1 MDGFT
6 YLFTKQDDSD
16 VRMEFIPDAPQSPS
30 FSWVVSPDVAREI
43 AGSLTGAAD
52 TEVPA

>member
-6 YLFTKQDDSD
+6 YLFTKQADGDIL
-16 VRMEFIPDAPQSPS
+16 MEFIPDAPQSPA
-30 FSWVVSPDVAREI
+30 FSWVVTPHVAREI
-43 AGSLTGAAD
+43 AGSLNGAAD